1 MKFMVTGLTKLPEIR
16 ADMDPKEGFFL
27 DIRLK
32 SPDAPKWL
40 TSCEIPQGFK
50 FVNTSTSEDVITFL
64 FQAPESVDTVDAL
77 VAADGEI
84 VLNFV

>member
-1 MKFMVTGLTKLPEIR
+1 MKFMVKGLTELPEIR
-16 ADMDPKEGFFL
+16 AGMDPKKGFFL
-27 DIRLK
+27 DIRLN
-32 SPDAPKWL
+32 STDASKLL

-50 FVNTSTSEDVITFL
+50 IVNTSTSEDVITFL

>member
-1 MKFMVTGLTKLPEIR
+1 MKFMVKGLFELPEIS
-16 ADMDPKEGFFL
+16 AGMELKEFFL
-27 DIRLK
+27 DIRLN
-32 SPDAPKWL
+32 SADAHKVL

-50 FVNTSTSEDVITFL
+50 IVSMLTSSDVITCL

>member
-1 MKFMVTGLTKLPEIR
+1 MVTGLTMLPEIR

-27 DIRLK
+27 DIRLNDA
-32 SPDAPKWL
+32 DAPKVL
-40 TSCEIPQGFK
+40 TSCDIPQGFK
-50 FVNTSTSEDVITFL
+50 FVNMLTYEDVITFR